1 MSRKQTVLVIGVFD
15 GVHAGHRF
23 VISKARAIA
32 TERDARLVVASF
44 DPHPASVLW
53 PDEFQGLLTTPTR
66 RTELLKAEGVD
77 AVEYLKF
84 DASLRTLSPDEFVDS
99 VVINQLGADVVVVG
113 SNFKFGHKAAG
124 DTEVLRS
131 LATKYGLEVVV
142 LDLKGDSSTWSSSR
156 IRALLLDGDVAGA
169 REILGRSHRLTGEVV
184 HGDHRGKELGYPTAN
199 LNVAPQLLIPAD
211 GVYSGLLISNQ
222 EVLPAAI
229 SIGTNPTFDD
239 VQGRRVEAYVL
250 DRDDLDLY
258 GQQVHLDF
266 IGKIRP
272 MQAFSSIESLVE
284 AMARDV
290 ATSRTQIDDFLE
302 TTSH

>member
-1 MSRKQTVLVIGVFD
+1 MSRKQTVLAIGVFD

-53 PDEFQGLLTTPTR
+53 PDEFLGLLTTPTR